1 MLALIIFT
9 ISEYADST
17 ITPRLVET
25 YSTSSFSVALLISLI
40 FKSET
45 ESMKS
50 NSTQHCCSFWQKSSC
65 CSFEVASLSWGR
77 GCRSAWLPWLRNCD
91 EPWERFCLCGLHTDF
106 RVKPSTFSEAE
117 VEAQATGA
125 GGDGDDILATRAL
138 GASRGGWPGQSAE
151 DGHRGPTPL
160 RALRELLTGQR
171 LTAASPRR
179 AAASLGWR
187 RGGRGR
193 AGRTSY

>member
-1 MLALIIFT
+1 M
-9 ISEYADST
+9 
-17 ITPRLVET
+17 V
-25 YSTSSFSVALLISLI
+25 
-40 FKSET
+40 
-45 ESMKS
+45 
-50 NSTQHCCSFWQKSSC
+50 
-65 CSFEVASLSWGR
+65 
-77 GCRSAWLPWLRNCD
+77 
-91 EPWERFCLCGLHTDF
+91 
-106 RVKPSTFSEAE
+106 
-117 VEAQATGA
+117 AQATGA
-125 GGDGDDILATRAL
+125 GGDGDDISATRAL

-151 DGHRGPTPL
+151 DGHGGPTPL